1 MRSKGATVQ
10 QLNFDASR
18 NILISSL
25 PAEDY
30 AALEPHLTRVPL
42 DEGDE
47 VGRFGKP
54 IDGVCFPEAAVVS
67 VSHVY
72 PSGDAV
78 ETGVIGICGMVGW
91 PALLGAQESPHRA
104 VVQVGGGSALR
115 ADSDAFL
122 QVAGERPGIASL
134 CLRFV
139 LAFTIQHA
147 CAAASYLRDPTERRL
162 ARWLLMCHDRLVG
175 DEIALTHHFIGE
187 TLGVRRASVTDALHR
202 LEGEGA
208 IRSHRSLIVV
218 RDRPCLEAMAGP
230 SYGFPEARY
239 RELIGPFGKGT
250 GACG

>member
-1 MRSKGATVQ
+1 VL
-10 QLNFDASR
+10 QLNLDASR
-18 NILISSL
+18 NILINSL
-25 PAEDY
+25 PSEDY
-30 AALEPHLTRVPL
+30 AALEPHLKRVPL
-42 DEGDE
+42 DQGDE
-47 VGRFGKP
+47 LGRFREP

-67 VSHVY
+67 VAHVY
-72 PSGDAV
+72 PGGETV

-115 ADSDAFL
+115 IDSDIFL
-122 QVAGERPGIASL
+122 ELVAARPGIASL

-139 LAFTIQHA
+139 LAFTIQFS
-147 CAAASYLRDPTERRL
+147 CAAASNLRDPTERRL
-162 ARWLLMCHDRLVG
+162 ARWLLMCHDRLEG

-187 TLGVRRASVTDALHR
+187 ILGVRRASVTDALHV

-218 RDRPCLEAMAGP
+218 RDRTRLEAIAGA

-239 RELIGPFGKGT
+239 RELIGPFGKGV
-250 GACG
+250 GVAG

>member
-1 MRSKGATVQ
+1 MP
-10 QLNFDASR
+10 QLNLDASR
-18 NILISSL
+18 NILINSL
-25 PAEDY
+25 SVEDY
-30 AALEPHLTRVPL
+30 AALAPHLKRVSL

-47 VGRFGKP
+47 LGRFREP

-72 PSGDAV
+72 PCGDTV

-91 PALLGAQESPHRA
+91 PALLGAQDSPHRA

-115 ADSDAFL
+115 IDSDVFL
-122 QVAGERPGIASL
+122 EVVAERPGIAAL

-139 LAFTIQHA
+139 LAFTIQFA
-147 CAAASYLRDPTERRL
+147 CAAASNLRDPTERRL
-162 ARWLLMCHDRLVG
+162 ARWLLMCHDRLAG

-187 TLGVRRASVTDALHR
+187 TLRVRRASVTDALHI

-208 IRSHRSLIVV
+208 IRSQRGLIVV
-218 RDRPCLEAMAGP
+218 RDRARLEAMAGP

-239 RELIGPFGKGT
+239 RELIGPFGKGV
-250 GACG
+250 GVAG